1 MSIACLKRRRKQFE
15 KKFRH
20 LAKLGRPGTPKKYGK
35 EESAKRL
42 ARVIANARKVAQK
55 SKK

>member
-1 MSIACLKRRRKQFE
+1 MSIATLKRRRKQFA
-15 KKFRH
+15 KQFRH

-42 ARVIANARKVAQK
+42 ARVIANAQK